1 MADQQTTKSKQDVEL
16 SSNSVEQEDEEP
28 IIWTEQEETA
38 IRRKTD
44 RHLMPLLWAL
54 FM

>member
-1 MADQQTTKSKQDVEL
+1 MAIQHTSKQDAEN
-16 SSNSVEQEDEEP
+16 SSIGAEQQDGEP
-28 IIWTEQEETA
+28 TVWTEQEEKR